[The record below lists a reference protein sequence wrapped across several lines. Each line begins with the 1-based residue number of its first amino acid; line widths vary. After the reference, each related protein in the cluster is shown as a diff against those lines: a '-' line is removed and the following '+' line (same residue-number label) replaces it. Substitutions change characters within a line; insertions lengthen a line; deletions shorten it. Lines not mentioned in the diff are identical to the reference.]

1 MIFRKKILVL
11 GTIIL
16 FFCPSEIF
24 AQTTKDSTQDLIY
37 NDSISNIAIL
47 HRYRY
52 SKSELINAEI
62 ISFPIM
68 ITALTIE
75 EDKDEFSNLRR
86 DYIPSFQTKID
97 NYTQYLPAAVML
109 GMKLG
114 GVEGQSSWS
123 RMLTADAFSVAIMA
137 STVNTLKY
145 TVKSRRPDG
154 TAQNSF
160 PSGHTATAF
169 MTATMLSNEYGW
181 RSPLISI
188 GAYTSATLTG
198 LFRMANNRHWLSD
211 VLFGA
216 GIGVLST
223 QTGYFLTDLIYK
235 DKGLNKHSFTKNK
248 ISRDDCPSFFGIYL
262 GYDYPLGRYKASV
275 NRPMQYI
282 SGSMAGMEGAYFLSE
297 HIGIGG
303 RITAL
308 NICYDETKVDES
320 IDNLAMMGGLYY
332 SYPFNKN
339 WSVNSKLITGWC
351 FYTSTNFDGVRYKAS
366 NGICTGTGIS
376 LTYRLN
382 RSYNMHLFCDY
393 TIYAPYRPFFSEYMH
408 HVSLGGSTSISF

>member
-1 MIFRKKILVL
+1 MIFRRNILILGITVL
-11 GTIIL
+11 IFWPT
-16 FFCPSEIF
+16 EIF
-24 AQTTKDSTQDLIY
+24 AQMKADTTRNLRY

-47 HRYRY
+47 HKYRY

-62 ISFPIM
+62 ISFPVM
-68 ITALTIE
+68 IGALFVE
-75 EDKDEFSNLRR
+75 RDKDEFSNLRR
-86 DYIPSFQTKID
+86 DYMPSFQTKID
-97 NYTQYLPAAVML
+97 NFSQYLPAAVML

-123 RMLTADAFSVAIMA
+123 RMLTADAFSVAIMT
-137 STVNTLKY
+137 SVVNTLKY
-145 TVKSRRPDG
+145 TVKSKRPDG
-154 TAQNSF
+154 TANNSF

-169 MTATMLSNEYGW
+169 MTATMLTNEYGW

-235 DKGLNKHSFTKNK
+235 DKGLNKRSFTENK
-248 ISRDDCPSFFGIYL
+248 ISRDDNPSFLGIYM

-275 NRPMQYI
+275 NKPMQYI
-282 SGSMAGMEGAYFLSE
+282 SGSVAGMEGAYFLSE

-303 RITAL
+303 RLTAL
-308 NICYDETKVDES
+308 NICYDETKVNES
-320 IDNLAMMGGLYY
+320 IDNLAMMGGLYF
-332 SYPFNKN
+332 SFPFNKN
-339 WSVNSKLITGWC
+339 WSVSSKLITGWC
-351 FYTSTNFDGVRYKAS
+351 FYTSTNFDGIKYKAS

-382 RSYNMHLFCDY
+382 RNYSMHLFCDY
-393 TIYAPYRPFFSEYMH
+393 NIYAPYKPFFYEYMH
-408 HVSLGGSTSISF
+408 HISLGGSTSISF